1 MEYAGSAK
9 SEQWAEERILS
20 GVYSV
25 CVAAQRFFQQAA
37 QQVADGNLRYKFLE
51 LSNLHGATA
60 QQLPVAAKQE
70 AIPQDYSSELA
81 AVQFWYLHQQAAL
94 HNQPM
99 AQSMLT
105 ELAGLLQQQLHVL
118 KQLIR
123 AVHSRTTKVTL
134 AHLSAALQMAS
145 DQLQPLLKVLPVGR
159 QNLQT
164 KN

>member
-9 SEQWAEERILS
+9 SEQRTEERILS

-37 QQVADGNLRYKFLE
+37 QQVADSNLRYNFIA
-51 LSNLHGATA
+51 LSKLHSVAA
-60 QQLPVAAKQE
+60 QQLPIAAKQE

-81 AVQFWYLHQQAAL
+81 AVQFWYLHQQTAL

-99 AQSMLT
+99 TQSMLT

-134 AHLSAALQMAS
+134 AHLSAALQIAS
-145 DQLQPLLKVLPVGR
+145 DQLQPLLKVLPVDR
-159 QNLQT
+159 QNIQT

>member
-1 MEYAGSAK
+1 MQYAGSAK
-9 SEQWAEERILS
+9 SEQRTEERILA

-25 CVAAQRFFQQAA
+25 CVAAQHFFQQAA
-37 QQVADGNLRYKFLE
+37 KQAADSNLRYKFIE
-51 LSNLHGATA
+51 LSKLHSAAA
-60 QQLPVAAKQE
+60 QQLPAAIKQQ

-105 ELAGLLQQQLHVL
+105 ELAGLLQQQLHAL

-123 AVHSRTTKVTL
+123 AVHCRTTKVTL
-134 AHLSAALQMAS
+134 AHLSAALQIAS
-145 DQLQPLLKVLPVGR
+145 DQLQPLLQVLPVGR
-159 QNLQT
+159 QNIQT